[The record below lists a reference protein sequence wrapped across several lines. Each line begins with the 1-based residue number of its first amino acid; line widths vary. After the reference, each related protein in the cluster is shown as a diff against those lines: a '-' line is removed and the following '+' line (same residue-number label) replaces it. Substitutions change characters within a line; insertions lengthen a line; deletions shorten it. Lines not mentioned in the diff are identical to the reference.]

1 MTQQKTLET
10 VSREDIE
17 NAFRL
22 YDEGRRPRSNRPK
35 SGDGSQP
42 GTKQYVRNPNN
53 PDERYPAKM
62 LFRLIC
68 LAEVEANPEDYAFDL
83 YVEKMGMYKDMEA
96 KLKKLGFE
104 VVPIE

>member
-22 YDEGRRPRSNRPK
+22 YDEGRRPK
-35 SGDGSQP
+35 GGDGSKP
-42 GTKQYVRNPNN
+42 PKGQYVHNPHN
-53 PDERYPAKM
+53 PDERYPIKM

-68 LAEVEANPEDYAFDL
+68 LAEIEDNIEDYALDI
-83 YVEKMGMYKDMEA
+83 YNGGMEKHQDMKD
-96 KLKKLGFE
+96 KVKKLGFK

>member
-22 YDEGRRPRSNRPK
+22 YDEGRRPK
-35 SGDGSQP
+35 SGDGSEP
-42 GTKQYVRNPNN
+42 GKKYYVRNPNN

-68 LAEVEANPEDYAFDL
+68 IAEVEANPEDYAL
-83 YVEKMGMYKDMEA
+83 YLYKMEMKKHKSMKG
-96 KLKKLGFE
+96 KLKELDFE
-104 VVPIE
+104 IVPIE

>member
-1 MTQQKTLET
+1 MTQPKTLET

-22 YDEGRRPRSNRPK
+22 YDEGRRPQ
-35 SGDGSQP
+35 SGDGSKP
-42 GTKQYVRNPNN
+42 AKGKYVRNPNN

-68 LAEVEANPEDYAFDL
+68 RAEIDANPEGYAL
-83 YVEKMGMYKDMEA
+83 YLYKKEMGMYEDMEA
-96 KLKKLGFE
+96 KLKELDFE
-104 VVPIE
+104 IVPIE